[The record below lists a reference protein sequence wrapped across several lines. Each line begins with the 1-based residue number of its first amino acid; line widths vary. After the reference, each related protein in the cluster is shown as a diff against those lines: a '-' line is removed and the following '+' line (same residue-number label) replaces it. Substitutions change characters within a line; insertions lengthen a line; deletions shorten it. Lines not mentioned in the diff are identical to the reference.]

1 MQAYSAGKWHKHSG
15 YSSFQP
21 SSINRPW
28 TIDYPRVLEALSRAD
43 RQLGRLDMFSEY
55 APNLDLFVRMH
66 VTKEATES
74 SRIEDTRTEME
85 EAVLPEDEIAEDRRD
100 DWREVNN
107 YIRAM
112 RTAIKQLETL
122 PFSTR
127 LLREAHATLMEGVRG
142 EHKTP
147 GDPSD
152 QRQSS
157 FRRSQNW
164 IGGSNPGNARFVPPI
179 ADDVPELMSDLERFA
194 HNADLHL
201 PPLLKVALMH
211 YQFETI
217 HPFLDGNGRI
227 GRLMVPLYLVSQNI
241 LKQPVL
247 YLSDYLE
254 RNREEYYER
263 LTRVRE
269 QNAIADWLIFFLDGL
284 AETAARGV
292 DTFNETLRFK
302 AQWEKEIA
310 SWKPQ
315 SQSGLALFEH
325 LFSQVWVNARMVAEA
340 ADVSQPTAYKLIDR
354 FVQHG
359 LLVEMTGAKRD
370 RIFRFDAYLK
380 LYRRP

>member
-1 MQAYSAGKWHKHSG
+1 MQAYSAGIWHKQFG
-15 YSSFQP
+15 YNSFQP
-21 SSINRPW
+21 SRINRPW
-28 TIDYPRVLEALSRAD
+28 TIDDPRVLEALSRAD

-55 APNLDLFVRMH
+55 VPNLDLFVRMH

-112 RTAIKQLETL
+112 RSAVQQLGTL
-122 PFSTR
+122 PFSAR
-127 LLREAHATLMEGVRG
+127 LLRQAHATLMEGVRG

-147 GDPSD
+147 GE
-152 QRQSS
+152 

-164 IGGSNPGNARFVPPI
+164 IGGSNPGNARFIPPI
-179 ADDVPELMSDLERFA
+179 AEDVPELMSDLECFA

-201 PPLLKVALMH
+201 PPLFKVALMH

-241 LKQPVL
+241 LQQPVL

-254 RNREEYYER
+254 RNRGEYYER

-292 DTFNETLRFK
+292 DTFSQILRFK
-302 AQWEKEIA
+302 AHWEKEIA

-315 SQSGLALFEH
+315 RRAGLALFEH
-325 LFSQVWVNARMVAEA
+325 LFGQVWVNAKMVAEA
-340 ADVSQPTAYKLIDR
+340 AGVSQPTAYKLIDR
-354 FVQHG
+354 FVQQG

-370 RIFRFDAYLK
+370 RLFRFDAYLK
-380 LYRRP
+380 LYRRS

>member
-1 MQAYSAGKWHKHSG
+1 MQAYSAGIWHKQFG
-15 YSSFQP
+15 YNSFQP
-21 SSINRPW
+21 SRINRPW
-28 TIDYPRVLEALSRAD
+28 TIDDPRVLEALSRAD

-55 APNLDLFVRMH
+55 VPNLDLFVRMH

-112 RTAIKQLETL
+112 RNAIQQLERL
-122 PFSTR
+122 PFSAR
-127 LLREAHATLMEGVRG
+127 LLRQAHATLMEGVRG

-147 GDPSD
+147 GE
-152 QRQSS
+152 

-164 IGGSNPGNARFVPPI
+164 IGGTNPGNARFVPPI
-179 ADDVPELMSDLERFA
+179 AEDVPELMSDLEYFA

-201 PPLLKVALMH
+201 PPLFKVALMH

-254 RNREEYYER
+254 RNRGEYYER

-292 DTFNETLRFK
+292 DTFSQILRFK
-302 AQWEKEIA
+302 AHWEKEIA

-315 SQSGLALFEH
+315 RRSGLALFEH
-325 LFSQVWVNARMVAEA
+325 LFGQVWVNAKMVAEA
-340 ADVSQPTAYKLIDR
+340 AGVSQPTAYKLIDR
-354 FVQHG
+354 FVQQG

-370 RIFRFDAYLK
+370 RLFRFDAYLK
-380 LYRRP
+380 LYRRS

>member
-1 MQAYSAGKWHKHSG
+1 MHGYTAGNWQRQLDYK
-15 YSSFQP
+15 SFQP
-21 SSINRPW
+21 SPINRIW
-28 TIDYPRVLEALSRAD
+28 AVDNPRVLEALSRAD

-107 YIRAM
+107 YISAM
-112 RTAIKQLETL
+112 RIAINQLESL
-122 PFSTR
+122 PFSNR
-127 LLREAHATLMEGVRG
+127 LLRAAHAELLKGVRG

-147 GDPSD
+147 GE
-152 QRQSS
+152 

-164 IGGSNPGNARFVPPI
+164 IGGSNLGNARFVPPVSE
-179 ADDVPELMSDLERFA
+179 DVPELMSDLERFA
-194 HNADLHL
+194 HNGDLHL

-227 GRLMVPLYLVSQNI
+227 GRLMVPLYLVSQGI

-254 RNREEYYER
+254 RNRTEYYER

-269 QNAIADWLIFFLDGL
+269 KDAIDDWLIFFLDGL
-284 AETAARGV
+284 AETAAHGV
-292 DTFNETLRFK
+292 HTFQGILSFK
-302 AQWEKEIA
+302 THWEKEIFA
-310 SWKPQ
+310 WKPHA
-315 SQSGLALFEH
+315 QSGLALLEY
-325 LFSQVWVNARMVAEA
+325 LFGQVWVNAKMVAQA
-340 ADVSQPTAYKLIDR
+340 TGVSQPTAYKIIDR
-354 FVQHG
+354 FVQSG
-359 LLVEMTGAKRD
+359 LLNEMTGAKRD

-380 LYRRP
+380 LYRHQR

>member
-1 MQAYSAGKWHKHSG
+1 MHEYSAGNWHKQLE
-15 YSSFQP
+15 YRSFQP
-21 SSINRPW
+21 SIINRSW
-28 TIDYPRVLEALSRAD
+28 TINDPRVLNALSRAD

-55 APNLDLFVRMH
+55 VPNLDLFVRMH

-85 EAVLPEDEIAEDRRD
+85 EAVLPEEEIAEDRRD

-107 YIRAM
+107 YVRAM
-112 RTAIKQLETL
+112 RTAIQQLETL
-122 PFSTR
+122 PFSNR

-152 QRQSS
+152 PRQSS

-227 GRLMVPLYLVSQNI
+227 GRLMVPLYLVAQGI

-269 QNAIADWLIFFLDGL
+269 KDAITDWLIFFLDGL

-292 DTFNETLRFK
+292 DTFNAILRFK
-302 AQWEKEIA
+302 AGWEKEIA
-310 SWKPQ
+310 AWKPHGRT
-315 SQSGLALFEH
+315 GLALFNY
-325 LFSQVWVNARMVAEA
+325 LFGQVWVNAKMAAEA
-340 ADVSQPTAYKLIDR
+340 AGVSQPTAYKLIDR
-354 FVQHG
+354 FVEQG
-359 LLVEMTGAKRD
+359 LLIEMTGAKRD
-370 RIFRFDAYLK
+370 RIFLFDAYLK

>member
-1 MQAYSAGKWHKHSG
+1 M
-15 YSSFQP
+15 
-21 SSINRPW
+21 
-28 TIDYPRVLEALSRAD
+28 IDNPRVLEALSKAD

-55 APNLDLFVRMH
+55 MPNLDYFVRMH
-66 VTKEATES
+66 VAKEATES
-74 SRIEDTRTEME
+74 SRIEDTQTEME
-85 EAVLPEDEIAEDRRD
+85 EAVLPEEEIQEERRD

-107 YIRAM
+107 YIRSM
-112 RTAIKQLETL
+112 RTAIEKLDSR

-147 GDPSD
+147 GE
-152 QRQSS
+152 

-164 IGGSNPGNARFVPPI
+164 IGGSNPGNARFVPPV
-179 ADDVPELMSDLERFA
+179 AEDVPELMGDLESFA

-201 PPLLKVALMH
+201 PPLFKVALMH

-217 HPFLDGNGRI
+217 HPFLDGSGRI
-227 GRLMVPLYLVSQNI
+227 GRLMVPLYLVSQGI
-241 LKQPVL
+241 LKAPVL

-269 QNAIADWLIFFLDGL
+269 KHAIGDWLVFFLDGL
-284 AETAARGV
+284 AETAANGV
-292 DTFNETLRFK
+292 NTFSEILRFK
-302 AQWEKEIA
+302 AYWEKEIA
-310 SWKPQ
+310 AWKPHA
-315 SQSGLALFEH
+315 QSGLMLLDYLFG
-325 LFSQVWVNARMVAEA
+325 QVWVNAKMVAKA
-340 ADVSQPTAYKLIDR
+340 TGVSQPTAYKLIER
-354 FVQHG
+354 FVQNG

-380 LYRRP
+380 IYRHPRKNQR

>member
-1 MQAYSAGKWHKHSG
+1 MHAYSAGNWHKQLE

-28 TIDYPRVLEALSRAD
+28 TIDNPRVLEALSRAD

-55 APNLDLFVRMH
+55 VPNLDLFVRMH
-66 VTKEATES
+66 VIKEATES

-112 RTAIKQLETL
+112 RTAIQQLEQL

-127 LLREAHATLMEGVRG
+127 LLREAHAILMEGVRG

-147 GDPSD
+147 GE
-152 QRQSS
+152 

-164 IGGSNPGNARFVPPI
+164 IGGSNPGNARFVPPT

-201 PPLLKVALMH
+201 PPLLKVSLMH
-211 YQFETI
+211 YQFENI

-227 GRLMVPLYLVSQNI
+227 GRLMVPLYLVSQKI

-269 QNAIADWLIFFLDGL
+269 KDAIADWLIFFLDGL
-284 AETAARGV
+284 AETAGHGV
-292 DTFNETLRFK
+292 ETFNKILLFK
-302 AQWEKEIA
+302 AHWEKEIGN
-310 SWKPQ
+310 WKPQ
-315 SQSGLALFEH
+315 SQSGLALFGY
-325 LFSQVWVNARMVAEA
+325 LFGQVWVNARMVAEA
-340 ADVSQPTAYKLIDR
+340 AGVSQPTAYKLIDR
-354 FVQHG
+354 FAQHG

-380 LYRRP
+380 LYKSIPSHRLPR